1 MSKLKIFD
9 LTKIDLTKAYRV
21 VSLAI
26 GLNQISSE
34 LPPKPYFTRD
44 FEDIYA
50 SEYLYV
56 RIYQMYGNKYLLLI
70 NQSCNDGED
79 KNIAAGLE
87 SRDFIYL
94 LSVLNLHVESYIYS
108 KYNQILDK
116 HANYRDVEN
125 NALKQKLA
133 KAYSGGYELAI
144 NNENLLKA
152 AETDPSLKKYCNID
166 NKLLANAINNDG
178 KQYRLISLPC
188 FDNRK
193 SNHRIYFYYVKKES
207 SIQLTLIAVNE
218 KTSTNT
224 ITEISENDNGIFKIN
239 MNVYDGVAK
248 FVSGLR
254 GKSRYDLKLTS
265 TLISA
270 IWEHVD
276 AFNNGLHI
284 QINNQSSNVMY
295 YQDLKNVY
303 IISYH
308 NFLTT
313 IPSET
318 APIKT
323 FEKAIRA
330 LPLLDKIQLFSTM
343 DVIKVDNIKSV

>member
-26 GLNQISSE
+26 GLIQISSE

-44 FEDIYA
+44 FEDIHE

-56 RIYQMYGNKYLLLI
+56 RIYQMRGNKYLLLI

-79 KNIAAGLE
+79 KNIASGLE

-133 KAYSGGYELAI
+133 KAFNGGYELAI

-188 FDNRK
+188 FDNLK

-218 KTSTNT
+218 RTSTNT
-224 ITEISENDNGIFKIN
+224 IIEISGNYY
-239 MNVYDGVAK
+239 VGVSE
-248 FVSGLR
+248 FVSRLK
-254 GKSRYDLKLTS
+254 GKSRYDLKLTN

-295 YQDLKNVY
+295 NQDLKNVY

-313 IPSET
+313 IPSGT

-323 FEKAIRA
+323 FEKAIRT
-330 LPLLDKIQLFSTM
+330 LSLLDKIQLFSTV
-343 DVIKVDNIKSV
+343 DVINVDNIKSV

>member
-26 GLNQISSE
+26 GLIQISSE

-44 FEDIYA
+44 FEDIHE

-56 RIYQMYGNKYLLLI
+56 RIYQMRGNKYLLLI

-188 FDNRK
+188 FDNCK

-224 ITEISENDNGIFKIN
+224 IIEISEND
-239 MNVYDGVAK
+239 MNIYDGVSK

-254 GKSRYDLKLTS
+254 GKSRYELKLTC
-265 TLISA
+265 TLINA

-284 QINNQSSNVMY
+284 QINNQSSNVTY

-323 FEKAIRA
+323 FEKAIRT
-330 LPLLDKIQLFSTM
+330 LPLIDKIQLFSTM

>member
-44 FEDIYA
+44 FEDIHA

-56 RIYQMYGNKYLLLI
+56 RIYQMYKNKYLLLI
-70 NQSCNDGED
+70 NQASTNDDE
-79 KNIAAGLE
+79 NIAAGLE

-94 LSVLNLHVESYIYS
+94 LSVLSLHVESYIYS
-108 KYNQILDK
+108 EYYQILDK

-125 NALKQKLA
+125 NAFKQKLA
-133 KAYSGGYELAI
+133 RAYSGGYELAI

-188 FDNRK
+188 FDNCK

-224 ITEISENDNGIFKIN
+224 IIEISEND
-239 MNVYDGVAK
+239 MNIYDGVSK

-254 GKSRYDLKLTS
+254 GKSRYELKLTC
-265 TLISA
+265 TLINA

-313 IPSET
+313 IPSGT